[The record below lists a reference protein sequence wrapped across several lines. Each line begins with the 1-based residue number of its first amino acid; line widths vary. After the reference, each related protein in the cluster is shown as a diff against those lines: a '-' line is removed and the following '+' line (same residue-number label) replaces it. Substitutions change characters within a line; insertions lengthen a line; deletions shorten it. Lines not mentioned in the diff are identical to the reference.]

1 MLPPISQPTP
11 PRIFRTSAVGFG
23 LCPASTLPG
32 DIVIQ
37 FLYSDTALILRS
49 LQQHPPSQQMQ
60 YSFVGRCFVGR
71 NRAIDATLK
80 FELAR
85 DIFYLALHGEILTV
99 EEMARRVPMDRLDMI
114 VDAETLQYLTQP
126 RSHP

>member
-1 MLPPISQPTP
+1 
-11 PRIFRTSAVGFG
+11 
-23 LCPASTLPG
+23 
-32 DIVIQ
+32 
-37 FLYSDTALILRS
+37 
-49 LQQHPPSQQMQ
+49 MQ

-85 DIFYLALHGEILTV
+85 DIFYVALHGDILTE
-99 EEMARRVPMDRLDMI
+99 EEMAMRVPMDRLDII